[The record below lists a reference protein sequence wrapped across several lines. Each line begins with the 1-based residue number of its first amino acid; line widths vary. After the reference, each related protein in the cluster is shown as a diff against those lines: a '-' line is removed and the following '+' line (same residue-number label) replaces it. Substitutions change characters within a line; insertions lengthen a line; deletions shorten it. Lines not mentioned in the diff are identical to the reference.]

1 MTFNSWR
8 EGYDYLTRLMSRKSI
23 PQGKWGRG
31 VYLFG
36 CMERDMLIKNHTFGM
51 SLLLFTGVCLL
62 GSAEYSSIDKM
73 AKYDWSTFRNYVAF
87 LAGEL
92 APGTRHPHH
101 DSESSSCYHDTF
113 LP

>member
-1 MTFNSWR
+1 MNNESFSQTFNSWR

-36 CMERDMLIKNHTFGM
+36 CMERGMLIKNHTFGM

-62 GSAEYSSIDKM
+62 GSAEYSDTNSQVS
-73 AKYDWSTFRNYVAF
+73 STGN
-87 LAGEL
+87 L
-92 APGTRHPHH
+92 HSH
-101 DSESSSCYHDTF
+101 DSSQQYWLKFYFKIISVFRDK
-113 LP
+113 